1 PAADPRRPHAGAVRR
16 GRDVPCRPGRH
27 LAGRRRRSPLARDRR
42 RLVQGQGPRVRIE
55 LPAWPEFV
63 TVSVELKRGTT
74 TIGFGTRTFM
84 PLSEDEAARVAVL
97 IDLREMAM
105 TDEPSS
111 PMVSA
116 AHDPL
121 ERQELL
127 SPVPLPHTR

>member
-1 PAADPRRPHAGAVRR
+1 
-16 GRDVPCRPGRH
+16 
-27 LAGRRRRSPLARDRR
+27 
-42 RLVQGQGPRVRIE
+42 
-55 LPAWPEFV
+55 
-63 TVSVELKRGTT
+63 
-74 TIGFGTRTFM
+74 M

-127 SPVPLPHTR
+127 SPVRLPYIQERAQRLQKNIAEAIRTAAEEREEES